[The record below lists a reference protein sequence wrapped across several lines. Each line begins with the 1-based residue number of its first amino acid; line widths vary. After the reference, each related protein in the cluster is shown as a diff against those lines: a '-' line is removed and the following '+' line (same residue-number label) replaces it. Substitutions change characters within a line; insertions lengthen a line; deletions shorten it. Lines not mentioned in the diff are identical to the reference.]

1 MHRLDHPWIHGHS
14 WNDGFGW
21 WPGTLLS
28 VLSTVFLLALLIGL
42 ILALLRWIIPYLK
55 PIIADIFGRPSAD
68 LSPLEKLR
76 ERYAAGDI
84 DDITFERMRERLQAS
99 YQHESNGYQRE
110 TWTGYRDI
118 H

>member
-55 PIIADIFGRPSAD
+55 GPPRRTSAT
-68 LSPLEKLR
+68 LAPTN
-76 ERYAAGDI
+76 Y
-84 DDITFERMRERLQAS
+84 
-99 YQHESNGYQRE
+99 
-110 TWTGYRDI
+110 
-118 H
+118 